1 MIQIQPIFVEHFE
14 SSGMLNRMINWIV
27 DNLVHNHYLRKEDI
41 DNSDIFV
48 LSLKL
53 EHNIYIYIY
62 IYINDNKE
70 PPKVK
75 T

>member
-14 SSGMLNRMINWIV
+14 SSGMLNRMINWTV

-53 EHNIYIYIY
+53 EHIYIYICM
-62 IYINDNKE
+62 IIKSHE
-70 PPKVK
+70 R
-75 T
+75 